1 MRKWIRAARR
11 VPGIAWLL
19 VTLVAFFAVFG
30 SRFASAPNLINIGAQ
45 SSILLLLAL
54 PMTLIIMTEGLD
66 LSMGA
71 VLGLS
76 GVVLALMVVN
86 GLALPL
92 AFAAALAVGML
103 FGFANGLLVVTLGIP
118 PFVATLGT
126 LGVAQGIALVLTN
139 GQSVVGIGTALSGI
153 YVSRWL

>member
-1 MRKWIRAARR
+1 MASTKYR

-19 VTLVAFFAVFG
+19 AALVLFFSAFG
-30 SRFASAPNLINIGAQ
+30 TRFASAPNLINIGNQ

-76 GVVLALMVVN
+76 GVVLALLLVN
-86 GLALPL
+86 GHTLPL
-92 AFAAALAVGML
+92 AFGAALAVGTL
-103 FGFANGLLVVTLGIP
+103 FGIANGVLIVMLEMP
-118 PFVATLGT
+118 PFVATLGM
-126 LGVAQGIALVLTN
+126 LGVAQ
-139 GQSVVGIGTALSGI
+139 
-153 YVSRWL
+153 